1 MEDEILKALEADLG
15 KSEFEAYISE
25 VTLVLNEIRLFQ
37 QNLRRWIQPKPIG
50 ESIISKMLFGYP
62 SSNRIYYDPK
72 GVVLLISP
80 WNYPFQLAILPVMSA
95 VAAGNTVV
103 LKPSEHA
110 PHTSKLVKEI
120 IESVF
125 EEVKFSIE
133 QLEEVLT
140 RKIDRVKDDVR
151 NLEDSFESFKR
162 STNRTIRE
170 LKQNISTIQDDIN
183 TLNDKVF
190 PPVEEEEEKKK

>member
-1 MEDEILKALEADLG
+1 MQRAI
-15 KSEFEAYISE
+15 
-25 VTLVLNEIRLFQ
+25 
-37 QNLRRWIQPKPIG
+37 WIITFF
-50 ESIISKMLFGYP
+50 I
-62 SSNRIYYDPK
+62 
-72 GVVLLISP
+72 V
-80 WNYPFQLAILPVMSA
+80 LAIGYYWVVIDDTRTQRMVELENSDDELSGDVNS
-95 VAAGNTVV
+95 TVEV
-103 LKPSEHA
+103 YDRLEMKWIG
-110 PHTSKLVKEI
+110 TSKHVKTLQEETHAHYFAYAEQMDSI
-120 IESVF
+120 DIVF
-125 EEVKFSIE
+125 EEIKFSIE

-151 NLEDSFESFKR
+151 NLEDSFENFKR

>member
-1 MEDEILKALEADLG
+1 MQRAI
-15 KSEFEAYISE
+15 
-25 VTLVLNEIRLFQ
+25 
-37 QNLRRWIQPKPIG
+37 WIITFF
-50 ESIISKMLFGYP
+50 I
-62 SSNRIYYDPK
+62 
-72 GVVLLISP
+72 V
-80 WNYPFQLAILPVMSA
+80 LAIGYYWVVIDDTRTQRMVELETSDDELSGDVNS
-95 VAAGNTVV
+95 TVEV
-103 LKPSEHA
+103 YDRLEMKWIG
-110 PHTSKLVKEI
+110 TSKHVKTLQEETHAHYAAYAEQMDSI
-120 IESVF
+120 DIVF
-125 EEVKFSIE
+125 EEIKFSIE

>member
-1 MEDEILKALEADLG
+1 MQRAI
-15 KSEFEAYISE
+15 
-25 VTLVLNEIRLFQ
+25 
-37 QNLRRWIQPKPIG
+37 WIITFF
-50 ESIISKMLFGYP
+50 I
-62 SSNRIYYDPK
+62 
-72 GVVLLISP
+72 V
-80 WNYPFQLAILPVMSA
+80 LAIGYYWVVIDDTRTQRMVELETSDDELSGDVNS
-95 VAAGNTVV
+95 TVEV
-103 LKPSEHA
+103 YDRLEMKWIG
-110 PHTSKLVKEI
+110 TSKHVKTLQEETHAHYFAYAEQMDSI
-120 IESVF
+120 DIVF
-125 EEVKFSIE
+125 EEIKFSIE

>member
-1 MEDEILKALEADLG
+1 MQRAI
-15 KSEFEAYISE
+15 
-25 VTLVLNEIRLFQ
+25 
-37 QNLRRWIQPKPIG
+37 WIITFF
-50 ESIISKMLFGYP
+50 I
-62 SSNRIYYDPK
+62 
-72 GVVLLISP
+72 V
-80 WNYPFQLAILPVMSA
+80 LAIGYYWVVIDDTRARRMVELESSDDELSGDVNS
-95 VAAGNTVV
+95 TVEV
-103 LKPSEHA
+103 YDRLEMKWIG
-110 PHTSKLVKEI
+110 TSKHVKTLQEETDAHYAAYAEQMDSI
-120 IESVF
+120 DIVF
-125 EEVKFSIE
+125 EEIKFSIE

-151 NLEDSFESFKR
+151 NLEDSFENFKR

>member
-1 MEDEILKALEADLG
+1 MQRSI
-15 KSEFEAYISE
+15 
-25 VTLVLNEIRLFQ
+25 
-37 QNLRRWIQPKPIG
+37 WIITFF
-50 ESIISKMLFGYP
+50 I
-62 SSNRIYYDPK
+62 
-72 GVVLLISP
+72 V
-80 WNYPFQLAILPVMSA
+80 LAIGYYWVVVDDSRTQRMVELENSDDELSGDVNS
-95 VAAGNTVV
+95 TVEV
-103 LKPSEHA
+103 YDRLEMKWIG
-110 PHTSKLVKEI
+110 TSKHVQTLQEETNAHYAAYAEQMDSI
-120 IESVF
+120 DIVF
-125 EEVKFSIE
+125 EEIKFSIE
-133 QLEEVLT
+133 QLEEVLA